1 MIAAVKAKT
10 SRFAIAATLM
20 LMACLTPAQ
29 SANKFLLQGIQDYR
43 NGDFS
48 AAAGNLGA
56 AMSTDFNNAML
67 HYYMGN
73 CCVHL
78 KQMESAVR
86 EFRIAY
92 ALDPTGQVGKFA
104 KQALDYLDVDAQGQG
119 LAKKAAPSSYEP
131 KLDPAM
137 EKALATLD
145 KQGQGN
151 SPYGKHKP
159 ASQLPWWMQQK
170 QGNDVPP
177 ELSKYLDGLRHQYE
191 TNQGGGYYRNA
202 RPQSEAQKSADNLKR
217 LLQEAPKDGRHH
229 LSPHGTNLYT
239 RNYTH
244 SQSEHKTEPAKPNTV
259 PPTVPPPTTSPA
271 STATPPVVPGSGTV
285 SKP

>member
-1 MIAAVKAKT
+1 MNTHAKANTK
-10 SRFAIAATLM
+10 RFAVAWTLM
-20 LMACLTPAQ
+20 LFASLAPADA
-29 SANKFLLQGIQDYR
+29 ANKFLLQGIQDYR

-104 KQALDYLDVDAQGQG
+104 KQALDYLDVDAQGHG
-119 LAKKAAPSSYEP
+119 LSKKAAPSSFEP
-131 KLDPAM
+131 KMDPAM

-145 KQGQGN
+145 KQSQGN
-151 SPYGKHKP
+151 SPYAKHKA

-170 QGNDVPP
+170 HGNDVPP
-177 ELSKYLDGLRHQYE
+177 ELSRYLDGLRQQYE
-191 TNQGGGYYRNA
+191 GNQGGYYRTQ
-202 RPQSEAQKSADNLKR
+202 RPTSETQKSAENLKK

-244 SQSEHKTEPAKPNTV
+244 SQSEQKPEPAKPN
-259 PPTVPPPTTSPA
+259 PA
-271 STATPPVVPGSGTV
+271 QPAVTPPVVPTPGTV

>member
-1 MIAAVKAKT
+1 MNVSAKAKT
-10 SRFAIAATLM
+10 RRIAIAWTL
-20 LMACLTPAQ
+20 LLFAALAPAHA
-29 SANKFLLQGIQDYR
+29 ANKFLLQGIQDYR
-43 NGDFS
+43 NGDFN

-119 LAKKAAPSSYEP
+119 LTKKAAPSSYVP
-131 KLDPAM
+131 KMDPAM
-137 EKALATLD
+137 ERALAALD
-145 KQGQGN
+145 KQAQTN
-151 SPYGKHKP
+151 SPYGKPKA
-159 ASQLPWWMQQK
+159 ASQMPWWMQQK
-170 QGNDVPP
+170 HGNDVPP
-177 ELSKYLDGLRHQYE
+177 ELSRYLDGLRQQYE
-191 TNQGGGYYRNA
+191 GNYGGYYRNS
-202 RPQSEAQKSADNLKR
+202 RPPSEVQKSAENLKK
-217 LLQEAPKDGRHH
+217 LLQETPKDGKHH

-244 SQSEHKTEPAKPNTV
+244 SQSEPKPESAKPSVTPAPTPKAVPLATPAALPETKTE
-259 PPTVPPPTTSPA
+259 
-271 STATPPVVPGSGTV
+271 
-285 SKP
+285 SK

>member
-1 MIAAVKAKT
+1 MNTSAKAKIE
-10 SRFAIAATLM
+10 RFARAATL
-20 LMACLTPAQ
+20 LLFASMAPVLA
-29 SANKFLLQGIQDYR
+29 ANKFLLQGIQDYR

-92 ALDPTGQVGKFA
+92 ALDPSGQVGKFA

-119 LAKKAAPSSYEP
+119 LAKKAARSAYEP

-151 SPYGKHKP
+151 SAYGKNK
-159 ASQLPWWMQQK
+159 AGSQLPWWMQQK
-170 QGNDVPP
+170 HGNDVPP
-177 ELSKYLDGLRHQYE
+177 ELSKYLDGLRQQYE
-191 TNQGGGYYRNA
+191 TNQSGGYYRNP
-202 RPQSEAQKSADNLKR
+202 RPQSEVQKSAENLKR
-217 LLQEAPKDGRHH
+217 LLQETPKDGRHH

-244 SQSEHKTEPAKPNTV
+244 SQSEQKPEQAKPNAV
-259 PPTVPPPTTSPA
+259 PPTSTPPTTPPA
-271 STATPPVVPGSGTV
+271 STAIPPVVPGSSNT
-285 SKP
+285 KP

>member
-1 MIAAVKAKT
+1 MNTATRAKT
-10 SRFAIAATLM
+10 KRFAIIAMLTLCAS
-20 LMACLTPAQ
+20 LPSAQ
-29 SANKFLLQGIQDYR
+29 AANKFLLQGIQEYR
-43 NGDFS
+43 NGDFK

-92 ALDPTGQVGKFA
+92 ALDPSGQVGRYA

-119 LAKKAAPSSYEP
+119 LAKKAAPSSFEP
-131 KLDPAM
+131 KMDPAM

-145 KQGQGN
+145 KQAQGN
-151 SPYGKHKP
+151 SPHSRHRSQQ

-170 QGNDVPP
+170 QNNDVPQ
-177 ELSKYLDGLRHQYE
+177 ELSRYLDGLRQQYE
-191 TNQGGGYYRNA
+191 HNQSGGYYRHP
-202 RPQSEAQKSADNLKR
+202 RPSSESQKSAENLKN
-217 LLQEAPKDGRHH
+217 LLQERPKDGKHH

-239 RNYTH
+239 RNYT
-244 SQSEHKTEPAKPNTV
+244 SGETKATEKLPE
-259 PPTVPPPTTSPA
+259 
-271 STATPPVVPGSGTV
+271 
-285 SKP
+285 SKAISK